1 MLFHSIAM
9 CAIVWN
15 EKKNSFFA
23 YKQVHLKEWIIIWLN
38 IFVIILVRGLI
49 LKLTGWQS
57 KEKNIELF
65 IFKR

>member
-1 MLFHSIAM
+1 MLFHSNAM

-15 EKKNSFFA
+15 EKNSLFA
-23 YKQVHLKEWIIIWLN
+23 YRQVHVKEWIIIWPN

-49 LKLTGWQS
+49 SKLTGWQS